1 MTAPAL
7 LPPAGVQLRRLAAE
21 RIRRLC
27 VVPEALT
34 VTEWADKYRM
44 LPETST
50 SPGPYNS
57 AVTPYARRPQDCL
70 ADPTIDTVV
79 LCWAAQTT
87 KSTVLENGLAY
98 RICRTPS
105 PMVVVQPKIDS
116 AEAWAKERFVPMVR
130 STPALRE
137 RVNDAA
143 STLRYKE
150 FPGGFLFVASAQSA
164 TELASRSS
172 PFVLCDEVDR
182 YEVIPG
188 EGNPVEI
195 VKRRGG
201 AADIGLTALTSTPRD
216 AETTIIWPYLE
227 AGTFELFFVPC
238 PHCGTMQPLVWKGP
252 RGDYGL
258 RWTKGK
264 PEEAVYICGTG
275 LEANEDGSLPGCGA
289 EIEHAAKRD
298 MLARG
303 EWVATNPEGRYPSFH
318 LNALYSPFA
327 KTSWGVLAA
336 EWEKA
341 QGKTANLQV
350 FVNTMLAE
358 VWRDTTIAVEADSLL
373 GRLTPRDQ
381 GIVPSG
387 VGVLTVGADVQANRI
402 EVYVW
407 GWGAGLRSWLV
418 DFRMIEGDP
427 EKETTQPG
435 SVWARLAEY
444 LTTRFPHEVGG
455 EVGISAGLIDSG
467 YSTTQVYGFTHRRGS
482 RRVFASKGIAGRH
495 PILGKPT
502 LQGKRRTVLY
512 PVGVDELKSQFLRSQ
527 ILEADPTAPG
537 YVDLPAWLSTDQVDQ
552 LVAEE
557 LKRRYTRQG
566 AVYEWRLKREDA
578 PNEAL
583 DCRNYARAALELL
596 GAKAIARLGAE
607 ADRLVAAGQALA
619 TASSPASP
627 GDEEAPSAPARHRR
641 RRGWVNRW

>member
-1 MTAPAL
+1 MTAPADA
-7 LPPAGVQLRRLAAE
+7 PPAGVQLRRLAAE

-137 RVNDAA
+137 RVNEST

-201 AADIGLTALTSTPRD
+201 AADIGLVALTSTPRH

-227 AGTFELFFVPC
+227 AGTFELYYVPC

-252 RGDYGL
+252 RGEKGL

-264 PEEAVYICGTG
+264 PEEAVYICGSG
-275 LEANEDGSLPGCGA
+275 LEADADGVLAGCGG

-298 MLARG
+298 MLAAG

-327 KTSWGVLAA
+327 KTSWAVLAA

-341 QGKTANLQV
+341 QEKSSDLQV
-350 FVNTMLAE
+350 FINTMLAE
-358 VWRDTTIAVEADSLL
+358 TWRDTTITVEADSLL
-373 GRLTPRDQ
+373 SRLAPFEQ
-381 GIVPSG
+381 GVVPTG
-387 VGVLTVGADVQANRI
+387 VGALTFGADVQANRI

-407 GWGAGLRSWLV
+407 GWGEAMRSWLI
-418 DFRMIEGDP
+418 DHHIIAGDP
-427 EKETTQPG
+427 ERETTQPG
-435 SVWARLAEY
+435 TVWARLAEY
-444 LTTRFPHEVGG
+444 VLRKFPHEHGG
-455 EVGISAGLIDSG
+455 EVGIAAGLIDSG
-467 YSTTQVYGFTHRRGS
+467 HATTQVYNFTHRRGS
-482 RRVFASKGIAGRH
+482 RRVFACKGVAGRQ
-495 PILGKPT
+495 PLLGKPT

-512 PVGVDELKSQFLRSQ
+512 PIGVDEAKSQFLRSQ
-527 ILEADPTAPG
+527 ILEANPNEAG
-537 YVDLPAWLSTDQVDQ
+537 YVHLPTWLATDQVDQ

-566 AVYEWRLKREDA
+566 AVFEWRLKREDA

-596 GAKAIARLGAE
+596 GAKTIAKLGETAAKLATPPQRE
-607 ADRLVAAGQALA
+607 ADGSAPREPEAE
-619 TASSPASP
+619 SSPP
-627 GDEEAPSAPARHRR
+627 RR
-641 RRGWVNRW
+641 RRQRGGWVDGWR